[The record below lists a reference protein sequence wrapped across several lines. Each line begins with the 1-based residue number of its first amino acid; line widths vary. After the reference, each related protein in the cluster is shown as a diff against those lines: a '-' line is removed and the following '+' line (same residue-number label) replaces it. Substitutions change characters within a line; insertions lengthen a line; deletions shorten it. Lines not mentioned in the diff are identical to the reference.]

1 MNKECEEG
9 TGGRKAR
16 QRNLIA
22 KPGDQSEKPETH
34 GTVYGEV
41 LFFHQQRLATP
52 LVFSNVLVAPHLCAV
67 LPSKASIL
75 EEKMKKYLFINQLVI
90 NNYIWVVAEIFYW

>member
-1 MNKECEEG
+1 
-9 TGGRKAR
+9 
-16 QRNLIA
+16 
-22 KPGDQSEKPETH
+22 
-34 GTVYGEV
+34 VYGEV

-75 EEKMKKYLFINQLVI
+75 VEKMKNIYLLINYLSI
-90 NNYIWVVAEIFYW
+90 IIYGW